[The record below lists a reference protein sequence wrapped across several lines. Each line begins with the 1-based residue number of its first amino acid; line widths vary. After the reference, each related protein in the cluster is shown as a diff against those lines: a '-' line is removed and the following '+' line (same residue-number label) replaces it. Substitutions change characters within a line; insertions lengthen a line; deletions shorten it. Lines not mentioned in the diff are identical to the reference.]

1 VILLSKYFS
10 SANENKKSEKIEIN
24 IDGINVNRA
33 KKVIYFLFDFDPSTS
48 ISFLMVFFISKKTKR
63 KKNKS
68 KTTFV
73 INKYCR
79 FLSSNWIKLLSINV
93 KKVKK
98 PTNNVTRKIRITNI
112 FFLINSII
120 MQ

>member
-1 VILLSKYFS
+1 MILLSKYFS

-24 IDGINVNRA
+24 IDGINVNSA

-48 ISFLMVFFISKKTKR
+48 MSFLMVFFISKKIKR

-73 INKYCR
+73 INKDQIIQR
-79 FLSSNWIKLLSINV
+79 IFT
-93 KKVKK
+93 KVDTKNHSQQILESYK
-98 PTNNVTRKIRITNI
+98 
-112 FFLINSII
+112 
-120 MQ
+120 